1 VSLLRTPQGDGHWG
15 AAGILKVV
23 DGIRTL
29 LPLSIQVIES
39 LRLEKTSETIKS
51 IHQPIPTVP
60 TDRFVE
66 SLRLENTSQI
76 LSPPP
81 PCPLTPSSSA
91 TSPRFLDASR
101 DGDPTTSLGSPY
113 QCITIFFFGE

>member
-1 VSLLRTPQGDGHWG
+1 MSLLRTPQGDGHWR

-60 TDRFVE
+60 TDRFAE

-113 QCITIFFFGE
+113 QCITIFFW